1 MVREKGLKGMSQ
13 KILIT
18 IVEDE
23 VAPRFDLATEV
34 LISMLGEDGAILE
47 NKTMVLARESAE
59 YLCELILAEEVQVV
73 ICGGIEEEFYD
84 YLTWKKVRV
93 VDSVMGPWE
102 RALDRLRSGDLEAGD
117 ILHDTKE
124 RESHV

>member
-1 MVREKGLKGMSQ
+1 MSQ

-34 LISMLGEDGAILE
+34 LISMLGDDSAILE

-73 ICGGIEEEFYD
+73 ICGGIEEEFFD

-102 RALDRLRSGDLEAGD
+102 RALDRLRSGDLKAGA
-117 ILHDTKE
+117 ILYDRKG
-124 RESHV
+124 RKSYG

>member
-1 MVREKGLKGMSQ
+1 MSQ

-34 LISMLGEDGAILE
+34 LISMLGENGAILE

-117 ILHDTKE
+117 ILHDRKE
-124 RESHV
+124 RKPHV